1 MYKNYY
7 SSTADPHYYSNNN
20 NDNYYSSTEAPNYY
34 SNNNNDNYY
43 SSTEAPNYY
52 SNYYSSIQP
61 PKTTKK

>member
-1 MYKNYY
+1 MYENYY
-7 SSTADPHYYSNNN
+7 SSTADP
-20 NDNYYSSTEAPNYY
+20 NYY
-34 SNNNNDNYY
+34 SNNNNYY